1 MHSFDILDKE
11 ELQTISSSTNN
22 EGTEIPRVVVDGNY
36 KIIHGNALFFTLVG
50 HRKSKK
56 ETYISDFFDIS
67 CLKEGEENYALKE
80 TQKSYSFHIS
90 KTSSQSGEERFI
102 ISIEGFQRQKSN
114 PFDRLS
120 KETKIIVECD
130 GTIIDSPYH
139 LDGISNI
146 SEIISQ
152 EDRAAFQRILRDL
165 VIGQDLQYEC
175 KTSDGTYME
184 WSFTKESD
192 KIYCLGSNITSLRK
206 TEKELSIHKKNLA
219 EAEAIGQIG
228 QWFWHVG
235 NEKIEFSTQL
245 YRIFGR
251 DLENFEPTLG
261 RINRIVHPRDLGRMM
276 QVFQRAVIEQK
287 DYDMDFR
294 IKHPQD
300 GIRYIRC
307 EGRCKLDSE
316 GEVIALYGIM
326 QDVTEA
332 TLREL
337 DLMKAKNSV
346 ERAYDAKSRFLAN
359 MSHEL
364 RTPLNAIIG
373 FSEMMER
380 QLLGPLGNNKYLD
393 YMKGIRE
400 SGEHLLDL
408 ISDILDMSKIEAGKY
423 ELNLEEFNLAKVIR
437 LAVHMMEGRALDDNI
452 KINIDLNNE
461 EEKVVAD
468 RRAIMQMI
476 LNLLSNAIK
485 FSKENGK
492 IDIVLK
498 KTKENYAILIADNG
512 IGIPANKLANITMP
526 FEQADSDYTKEYEGT
541 GLGLSIT
548 KELAEI
554 HGGSLEIQSTR
565 DVGTTV
571 TIHLP
576 YKAKR

>member
-11 ELQTISSSTNN
+11 ELQTSNSFTNN
-22 EGTEIPRVVVDGNY
+22 EETEVPRVVVDSDY
-36 KIIHGNALFFTLVG
+36 KIIHANSLFFNLVG
-50 HRKSKK
+50 NRKQKS
-56 ETYISDFFDIS
+56 ESYLSDFFDIS
-67 CLKEGEENYALKE
+67 TLKEGETSYVLK
-80 TQKSYSFHIS
+80 TSKQSYSFHIS

-102 ISIEGFQRQKSN
+102 ISIEGFKKQKID
-114 PFDRLS
+114 PFERLS
-120 KETKIIVECD
+120 KESKIIVEGD
-130 GTIIDSPYH
+130 GTIIKASSH
-139 LDGISNI
+139 LDSITNI
-146 SEIISQ
+146 SEIILQ
-152 EDRAAFQRILRDL
+152 EDRAAFQRNLRDL
-165 VIGQDLQYEC
+165 IVGQDLQYEC
-175 KTSDGTYME
+175 RTTDGAYIE
-184 WSFTKESD
+184 WSFTKEED
-192 KIYCLGSNITSLRK
+192 KIYCLGFDVTSLRK
-206 TEKELSIHKKNLA
+206 TEKALAIHKRNLA
-219 EAEAIGQIG
+219 EAEAIGHIG
-228 QWFWHVG
+228 QWFWRVG
-235 NEKIEFSTQL
+235 SEKIEFSTEL

-251 DLENFEPTLG
+251 HPENFEPTLG
-261 RINRIVHPRDLGRMM
+261 RINRIVHIRDLGRVM
-276 QVFQRAVIEQK
+276 QVFQRAIIEQK

-294 IKHPQD
+294 IKHPE
-300 GIRYIRC
+300 GGTRYIRC
-307 EGRCKLDSE
+307 EGRCKLDSD
-316 GEVIALYGIM
+316 GDVVALYGVM

-380 QLLGPLGNNKYLD
+380 QLLGPLGNDKYLD

-423 ELNLEEFNLAKVIR
+423 ELNLEEFNLAKTIR

-452 KINIDLNNE
+452 KINLNLSGE
-461 EEKVVAD
+461 EEKIVAD

-492 IDIVLK
+492 VDIVL
-498 KTKENYAILIADNG
+498 ENVNGNYIISIEDNG

-526 FEQADSDYTKEYEGT
+526 FEQADCDYTKEYEGT

-554 HGGSLEIQSTR
+554 HGGSLSIESTL
-565 DVGTTV
+565 DIGTKV
-571 TIHLP
+571 TINLP
-576 YKAKR
+576 YKAQK